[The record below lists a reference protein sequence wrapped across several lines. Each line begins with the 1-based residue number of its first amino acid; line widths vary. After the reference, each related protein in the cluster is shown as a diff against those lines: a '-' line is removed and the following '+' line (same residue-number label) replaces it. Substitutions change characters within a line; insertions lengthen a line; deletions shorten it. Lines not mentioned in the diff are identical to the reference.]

1 MRYAEGQVTKRRSR
15 FLPWIVFFLR
25 AGLAVLAWWQMRTE
39 MRQNDKRRIEQLT
52 GQLIVIG
59 GVLASVVGA
68 LLTWALVN
76 ARGRGLELAAR
87 MTAELR
93 RTEGESRRL
102 GMGASRTA
110 NPGLPGDPE
119 KAHEG
124 NNGSFH
130 PPAGYNPD

>member
-15 FLPWIVFFLR
+15 FLPWIVFFLS

-39 MRQNDKRRIEQLT
+39 MRQNDNRRIEQLT
-52 GQLIVIG
+52 GQLIFIG
-59 GVLASVVGA
+59 GLLASVLGA

-76 ARGRGLELAAR
+76 ARGRALELAAR
-87 MTAELR
+87 VTAEPR

-102 GMGASRTA
+102 AMVASRTA
-110 NPGLPGDPE
+110 NAVLLADPE